1 MNCAVMK
8 FHHQPKLYPKSNQKA
23 VLTRISLQGCYKN
36 KLSQNKV
43 GDYKYYQILKATS
56 THTVSYSTK
65 RKLNLQ
71 AYTLRIPLHDF

>member
-56 THTVSYSTK
+56 NTYSN
-65 RKLNLQ
+65 KLFNKEKIKL
-71 AYTLRIPLHDF
+71 ASLHFEDSSS